1 MSPDTPDTPDRPDPS
16 ILTAEELAAISPHAK
31 VRVYSAKTIVVT
43 EGDRAGALFVILEGR
58 CKAYVSDEDGREAV
72 LSVMG
77 PGEYFGEITL
87 DDGPRSAS
95 VMTLE
100 QVRLLVVPPKEFRD
114 FVAANPDFAT
124 HFIGKLIRRIRD
136 LTKTVGNLA
145 LLDVYGRVARL
156 LLDSARDEGGR
167 QVVDRLRQTDIAG
180 RVGCSR
186 EMVSRIFKDLVKG
199 SYIALEEERIVILRK
214 PPAKW

>member
-1 MSPDTPDTPDRPDPS
+1 MTPETPDKPDPS
-16 ILTAEELAAISPHAK
+16 ILTSDELAAIAPHAK
-31 VRVYSAKTIVVT
+31 ARVYPAKTIVVT

-58 CKAYVSDEDGREAV
+58 CKAYVSDEEGREAV

-100 QVRLLVVPPKEFRD
+100 SVKVLVVPLKEFRD

-136 LTKTVGNLA
+136 LTKTVGNLS

-156 LLDSARDEGGR
+156 LLDSAREEGGR
-167 QVVDRLRQTDIAG
+167 LVVERLRQTDIAG

-199 SYIALEEERIVILRK
+199 GYIALEEERIVIVRK

>member
-1 MSPDTPDTPDRPDPS
+1 MPPDSADKPDPS
-16 ILTAEELAAISPHAK
+16 ILTPEELAAFAPHAK
-31 VRVYSAKTIVVT
+31 ARAYPAKTIVVT

-100 QVRLLVVPPKEFRD
+100 PVRLLVVPLKEFRD

-136 LTKTVGNLA
+136 LTKAVGNLA
-145 LLDVYGRVARL
+145 LLDVYGRTARL
-156 LLDSARDEGGR
+156 LLDSAREEGGR
-167 QVVDRLRQTDIAG
+167 LVVERLRQTDIAG

-186 EMVSRIFKDLVKG
+186 EMVSRIFKDLVTG
-199 SYIALEEERIVILRK
+199 GYIALEEDRIVIIRK

>member
-1 MSPDTPDTPDRPDPS
+1 MTPDPPDKPDPS
-16 ILTAEELAAISPHAK
+16 LLAPDELAAISPHAK
-31 VRVYSAKTIVVT
+31 ARVYPAKTIVVT

-100 QVRLLVVPPKEFRD
+100 PTKLLVVPLDQFRD
-114 FVAANPDFAT
+114 LVAANPDFAT
-124 HFIGKLIRRIRD
+124 HFIGKLIRRIRE

-156 LLDSARDEGGR
+156 LLDSAREEGGR
-167 QVVDRLRQTDIAG
+167 LVVERLRQTDIAG

-199 SYIALEEERIVILRK
+199 GYIALEEERIVIVRK

>member
-1 MSPDTPDTPDRPDPS
+1 MSAESPGKPDPS
-16 ILTAEELAAISPHAK
+16 VLTAEDLAAISLHAMA
-31 VRVYSAKTIVVT
+31 RVYAPRTIVVA
-43 EGDRAGALFVILEGR
+43 EGDRAGALFVIVEGR
-58 CKAYVSDEDGREAV
+58 CKAFVSDEDGREAV

-77 PGEYFGEITL
+77 PGEYFGEVTL
-87 DDGPRSAS
+87 DEGPRSAS

-100 QVRLLVVPPKEFRD
+100 PSKLLVVPQQDFRALL
-114 FVAANPDFAT
+114 AANPDFAM
-124 HFIGKLIRRIRD
+124 HFIGKLIRRIRE
-136 LTKTVGNLA
+136 LTKAVGNLS

-156 LLDSARDEGGR
+156 LLESAREEGGR
-167 QVVDRLRQTDIAG
+167 QVVERLRQTDIAG

-199 SYIALEEERIVILRK
+199 GYIAIEEERIVILRK

>member
-1 MSPDTPDTPDRPDPS
+1 MSPDTPEKPDPS
-16 ILTAEELAAISPHAK
+16 ILTATELAAISPHAK
-31 VRVYSAKTIVVT
+31 ARVYPAKTVVVT

-100 QVRLLVVPPKEFRD
+100 QAKLLVVPQKEFRD
-114 FVAANPDFAT
+114 FIAANPDFAT
-124 HFIGKLIRRIRD
+124 HFIGKLIRRIRE
-136 LTKTVGNLA
+136 LTKAVGNLS

-156 LLDSARDEGGR
+156 LLDSAREENGR
-167 QVVDRLRQTDIAG
+167 QVVERLRQTDIAG

-199 SYIALEEERIVILRK
+199 GYIALEEERIVIVRK

>member
-1 MSPDTPDTPDRPDPS
+1 MSPESPHKPDPS
-16 ILTAEELAAISPHAK
+16 ILGPEELAAISPHAK
-31 VRVYSAKTIVVT
+31 ARVYPAKTVVVT
-43 EGDRAGALFVILEGR
+43 EGDRAGALFVIIEGR
-58 CKAYVSDEDGREAV
+58 CKAYVSDEEGREAV

-100 QVRLLVVPPKEFRD
+100 SSKLLVVPQKEFRD
-114 FVAANPDFAT
+114 FIAANPDFAA
-124 HFIGKLIRRIRD
+124 HFLGKLICRIRE
-136 LTKTVGNLA
+136 LTKAVGNLS

-156 LLDSARDEGGR
+156 LLDSAHEEGGR
-167 QVVDRLRQTDIAG
+167 QVVERLRQTDIAG

-199 SYIALEEERIVILRK
+199 GYISLEEDRIVIVRK

>member
-1 MSPDTPDTPDRPDPS
+1 MSDAPSDRPDPN
-16 ILTAEELAAISPHAK
+16 ILTPEELEAISPHAK
-31 VRVYSAKTIVVT
+31 ARVYPAKTVVVT
-43 EGDRAGALFVILEGR
+43 EGDRAGALFVIVEGR
-58 CKAYVSDEDGREAV
+58 CKAYVSDDDGREAV

-87 DDGPRSAS
+87 DEGPRSAS

-100 QVRLLVVPPKEFRD
+100 PSRLLVVPQPEFRD
-114 FVAANPDFAT
+114 FMARNPDFAM
-124 HFIGKLIRRIRD
+124 HLIAKLIRRIRD
-136 LTKTVGNLA
+136 LTKAVGNLS

-156 LLDSARDEGGR
+156 LLDSAKEENGR
-167 QVVDRLRQTDIAG
+167 QVVERLRQTDIAG

-199 SYIALEEERIVILRK
+199 GYIALEEERIVIVRK